1 MPATLAP
8 PEEAVFDPLT
18 FQASDVTGARELE
31 FDGVNGHRL
40 ARDVAMSVAGAM
52 ELDLSLPYGLRDNQ
66 RARMLIDEQPLGAQ
80 IRPGSKLVVIPKSH
94 LG

>member
-8 PEEAVFDPLT
+8 PEEAVFDPLD
-18 FQASDVTGARELE
+18 FQATDVTGSRELD

-52 ELDLSLPYGLRDNQ
+52 DLDLSMPYGLRDDQ
-66 RARMLIDEQPLGAQ
+66 RARMLNDELPLGEQ